1 MIESI
6 ADLGLME
13 DEAIR
18 LDDAALRL
26 AALDHP
32 ATDITPYAKRLDD
45 FAAQIAV
52 AGGSA
57 ESASMRGS
65 VLREVLFDDHGFTG
79 DSDTYDD
86 PANTDLIAM
95 LDRRRGLPVSLA
107 ILYVAL
113 ARRIGWEANVLNT
126 PGHVLVRLGS
136 SVAPILIDP
145 FHDGRELDPPA
156 IALLLKQVLGSDAR
170 VVPEHFR
177 PMENR
182 GVLLRLL
189 ANQTSRAEQAGDIE
203 RVITLFSRMTTIAPE
218 YAHIWWKLARLQRQL
233 GRTSAARASLTAM
246 FEVTRD
252 PRLRGHIRD
261 SLNELATE

>member
-6 ADLGLME
+6 ADLGLRE
-13 DEAIR
+13 DEAVR

-32 ATDITPYAKRLDD
+32 VTDMAAYAKRLDD
-45 FAAQIAV
+45 LAAQIAV

-57 ESASMRGS
+57 ESASMRAS
-65 VLREVLFDDHGFTG
+65 VLREILFDGHGFTG

-86 PANTDLIAM
+86 PANADLIAM
-95 LDRRRGLPVSLA
+95 LDRRRGLPVSLS

-113 ARRIGWEANVLNT
+113 ARRIGWEAHVLNT

-136 SVAPILIDP
+136 SVAPVLIDP
-145 FHDGRELDPPA
+145 FHGGRELDPPA
-156 IALLLKQVLGSDAR
+156 IALLLKQVLGSEAR

-189 ANQTSRAEQAGDIE
+189 ANQSSRAEQAGDVE
-203 RVITLFSRMTTIAPE
+203 RATTLFTRMTTIAPE
-218 YAHIWWKLARLQRQL
+218 SAHLWWKLARLQRQL
-233 GRTSAARASLTAM
+233 GRTSAARASLIAM
-246 FEVTRD
+246 FEVTRE
-252 PRLRGHIRD
+252 PGLRGHIRD
-261 SLNELATE
+261 TLNALATE